1 MGNRTF
7 AMIKPD
13 AMNNGYSGKILD
25 RIINAEFNILG
36 GKIVRMS
43 KKQAEGFYSIHF
55 RKSIF

>member
-43 KKQAEGFYSIHF
+43 KKQAEGFYSIH
-55 RKSIF
+55 SE